1 MAKPNSRATL
11 ISYCKRAL
19 GHPVIEINVDED
31 QVDDRIDEAFQFYNE
46 YHSDAVEK
54 IFLKHK
60 VTGSKLTLT
69 AAVATN
75 FSVGETI
82 TGATSGAQAV
92 ITTTSGSI
100 IGYSS
105 LTDSETVFANE
116 VITGGT
122 SSASATIASISKGD
136 IENGYITIPD
146 LVTNVV
152 KVFPLSDTSASVGLF
167 DIKYQLHMND
177 IYSLGF
183 MGNLMSYAISKQWLA
198 MADLLVDA
206 DEKHI
211 DFNRHRN
218 QLRVDMDWS
227 SEMIADESYLVLEAF
242 RILDPTTYTDIYNDY
257 YLKRYATA
265 LIKRQWGANL
275 SKFSGVAMLGGVT
288 MNGEQIYSQAIEEQQ
303 RLEDQIQLSFELPIN
318 YMVG

>member
-105 LTDSETVFANE
+105 LTDSEKVFANE

-136 IENGYITIPD
+136 IENGYIAIPD

-265 LIKRQWGANL
+265 LIKKQWGINL
-275 SKFSGVAMLGGVT
+275 SKFEGMVMPGGVT
-288 MNGEQIYSQAIEEQQ
+288 FNGRQI
-303 RLEDQIQLSFELPIN
+303 LEDANEEIIKLEEEARLNWETPIDFLI
-318 YMVG
+318 G